1 MHYRKL
7 ILFITLLIGIVP
19 FSVFSQKSVVET
31 SIPDAFLCPDVSQAL
46 PVYVKNMIEIDS
58 FNLVLNYD
66 PQVVSFQSYYLL
78 HQDLTGGNFQVVD
91 FQGQVSINWHRASGS
106 TLLGDTMVML
116 VFKGISGFANL
127 SWDTLTP
134 GNCIYHSV
142 GDSIVQSDYFNG
154 KVVVNPAMQLEI
166 IEIDPTC
173 IGKCDANYLAS
184 VSGGT
189 PPYLYL
195 WNGQPGRFDSIQTNI
210 CDGPNSLR
218 IIDSKGCELDSLY
231 YVEGMPGPKVDLKIE
246 CEGDTTTVLYRENPL
261 LTFSFDEISPTHVIE
276 PPLWE
281 FGDGDTA
288 RSFNPTHLYD
298 LANSNLD
305 GFYELKLHITNQ
317 NGCDTL
323 IIQRIPIKDQK
334 LKISNVIIPN
344 GSPENRVF
352 TIFDESGNPLD
363 NEYIRFEVFI
373 FDRWG
378 RKLYSNTDYKNDWS
392 PEGAPDGVY
401 FYVVK
406 TIGYFN
412 IDKHKGS
419 VTILGGN

>member
-1 MHYRKL
+1 MHFRNL
-7 ILFITLLIGIVP
+7 ILLFVLLLMLNPV
-19 FSVFSQKSVVET
+19 KSLAQIFYVET
-31 SIPDAFLCPDVSQAL
+31 SVDTSLFCPGTSQAM
-46 PVYVKNMIEIDS
+46 PIQVKNMVGVDS
-58 FNLVLNYD
+58 FNLVLNFNPAVLSYE
-66 PQVVSFQSYYLL
+66 SYYLL
-78 HQDLTGGNFQVVD
+78 HQDLSGGSFQVTELN
-91 FQGQVSINWHRASGS
+91 GKVSINWHRPTETS
-106 TLLGDTMVML
+106 LFQDTMVML
-116 VFKGISGFANL
+116 VFKGITGSTSL
-127 SWDTLTP
+127 TWDTITP
-134 GNCIYHSV
+134 GNCIYHSI
-142 GDSIVQSDYFNG
+142 GDSLISDIYHNG
-154 KVVVNPAMQLEI
+154 LAFVNPPIQLAI
-166 IEIDPTC
+166 QEIDPTC
-173 IGKCDANYLAS
+173 IGKCDANYLAQAT
-184 VSGGT
+184 GGT

-195 WNGQPGRFDSIQTNI
+195 WNNQPGRFDSIQTNL

-231 YVEGMPGPKVDLKIE
+231 SIEGLPGPKVDLKIE
-246 CEGDTTTVLYRENPL
+246 CEGDTTTVLFRENPI
-261 LTFSFDEISPTHVIE
+261 LTFSFEEISPTHVIE

-305 GFYELKLHITNQ
+305 GFYQLKLHITNQ

-334 LKISNVIIPN
+334 LKISNLIVPN

-363 NEYIRFEVFI
+363 HEYMRFEVYI

-378 RKLYSNTDYKNDWS
+378 RRLFSTSDYKNDWS
-392 PEGAPDGVY
+392 PAGAPDGVY

-412 IDKHKGS
+412 TDKHKGS
-419 VTILGGN
+419 VTIMGGN